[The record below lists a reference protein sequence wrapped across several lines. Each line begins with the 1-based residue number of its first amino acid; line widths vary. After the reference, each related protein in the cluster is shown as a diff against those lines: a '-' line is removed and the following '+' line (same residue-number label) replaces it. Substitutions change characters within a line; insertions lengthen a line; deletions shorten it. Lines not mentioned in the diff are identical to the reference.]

1 MSTSLNRAHPANL
14 ALLTV
19 ATMGANA
26 VAGCAPSVILAH
38 LSAEELY
45 EFRVLL
51 ESAQKAAADTCELI
65 DLQIASRNRPT
76 ES

>member
-1 MSTSLNRAHPANL
+1 MSTSMNRAHPANL

-38 LSAEELY
+38 LSAPTN
-45 EFRVLL
+45 FTN
-51 ESAQKAAADTCELI
+51 SACSWNPRKKPL
-65 DLQIASRNRPT
+65 PT
-76 ES
+76 PVN